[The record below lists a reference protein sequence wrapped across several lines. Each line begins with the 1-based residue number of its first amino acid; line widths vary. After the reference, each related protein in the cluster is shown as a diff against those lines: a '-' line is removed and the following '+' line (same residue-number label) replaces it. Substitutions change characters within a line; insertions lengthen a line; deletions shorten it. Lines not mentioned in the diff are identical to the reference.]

1 MRMGIRKAMDDKIH
15 NKRELERLL
24 NSYEALDDKKLLD
37 LLGQKAL
44 GLSDGDLTRN
54 GDKSEIFELGNRILR
69 RWSRSLHSMLCG
81 SAEEDSEFRIR
92 FINAVSGKQALAPI
106 IAGIAATAFGLSA
119 AMAALLGTLIA
130 RYFID
135 PAADEICKSWGK
147 SLS

>member
-1 MRMGIRKAMDDKIH
+1 MDDEIY

-24 NSYEALDDKKLLD
+24 NSYEILDDKKLLG
-37 LLGQKAL
+37 LLGQKAR
-44 GLSDGDLTRN
+44 GLSDGDLVRDGN
-54 GDKSEIFELGNRILR
+54 KSELSELGNRILR
-69 RWSRSLHSMLCG
+69 RWSRSLHSMICG
-81 SAEEDSEFRIR
+81 SAEEDSEFRAR

-135 PAADEICKSWGK
+135 PATDEVCKIWRE